1 MLYVVCVFRG
11 EFLQWTQ
18 FSHFICFVANTF
30 KVRHCDRS
38 ACPACHACHACHE
51 RSVVERS
58 MVERS
63 VGKAISSRGW
73 GLLRRYAPR
82 NDSLACMEIA
92 SPPVA
97 ARNDILVKE

>member
-1 MLYVVCVFRG
+1 
-11 EFLQWTQ
+11 
-18 FSHFICFVANTF
+18 
-30 KVRHCDRS
+30 
-38 ACPACHACHACHE
+38 
-51 RSVVERS
+51 